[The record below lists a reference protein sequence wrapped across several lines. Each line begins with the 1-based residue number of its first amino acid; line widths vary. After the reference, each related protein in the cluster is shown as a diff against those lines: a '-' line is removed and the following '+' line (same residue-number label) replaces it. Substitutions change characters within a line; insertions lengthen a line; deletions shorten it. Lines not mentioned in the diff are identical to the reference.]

1 MTDSARVFAPGR
13 RGILWMLLATV
24 LLVSS
29 DTIIKHLV
37 RTYPALEVLWARF
50 LFHLLLMTA
59 VFWRRLPVIVKSH
72 RWDLQMVRGLSLA
85 VSNGLFIL
93 GLRFIGLAEASAI
106 LFVSPLLVTV
116 FSAPLL
122 GEAVGVRRWIGVVA
136 GFAGAL
142 IIIRPGTGMMHAGAL
157 LVLAG
162 AVFSAANQMTT
173 RALARYDIPLTT
185 LFYTAV
191 FGTAASSL
199 FAPFGWV
206 MPDTEGW
213 LLMAAIG
220 FLAGS
225 GQFALIK
232 AYQQSEAAAVA
243 PFFYANLLWA
253 TGYGFLI
260 FGDLPDIWTISGAVL
275 IVASGLWVFR
285 GEQTRPAASAPKTQ
299 G

>member
-1 MTDSARVFAPGR
+1 
-13 RGILWMLLATV
+13 MLLATV

-29 DTIIKHLV
+29 DTIIKYLV
-37 RTYPALEVLWARF
+37 QTYPAMEVLWGRF
-50 LFHLLLMTA
+50 AFHLLLMAA
-59 VFWRRLPVIVKSH
+59 VFWRRLSTIVITRSW
-72 RWDLQMVRGLSLA
+72 RLQALRGLTLA
-85 VSNGLFIL
+85 ASNGFFIL
-93 GLRFIGLAEASAI
+93 GLRYVGLAEANAI
-106 LFVSPLLVTV
+106 LFVSPLLVV
-116 FSAPLL
+116 AFSAPLL
-122 GEAVGVRRWIGVVA
+122 GEAVGARRWFGVVA

-142 IIIRPGTGMMHAGAL
+142 IIIRPGTGMVHAGAL
-157 LVLAG
+157 LILLG
-162 AVFSAANQMTT
+162 AIFSSANQMTT

-191 FGTAASSL
+191 FGTAASSV
-199 FAPFGWV
+199 FAPFAWV
-206 MPDTEGW
+206 MPDMEGW

-260 FGDLPDIWTISGAVL
+260 FGDLPDVWTIAGAIL
-275 IVASGLWVFR
+275 IVASGLWVFH
-285 GEQTRPAASAPKTQ
+285 GEQARTPASVPRTP